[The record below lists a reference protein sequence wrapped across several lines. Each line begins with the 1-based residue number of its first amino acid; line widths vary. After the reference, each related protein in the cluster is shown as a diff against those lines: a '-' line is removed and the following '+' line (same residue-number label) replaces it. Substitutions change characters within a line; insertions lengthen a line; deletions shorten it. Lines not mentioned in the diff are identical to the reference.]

1 MEQTSRSLAS
11 SLSKAKGLGA
21 SHTGA
26 HHWWAQRLTAVAL
39 IPLGIWFAFSVAHL
53 SGLPVDEI
61 YAWIQHPLNTTF
73 LLLLL
78 VTGLHHGQLGL
89 QVILEDYVHTK
100 GLRLVSILLVK
111 FSAITLGALGAV
123 CLLDIAIH

>member
-26 HHWWAQRLTAVAL
+26 HHWWGQRLTAVAL
-39 IPLGIWFAFSVAHL
+39 IPLGLWFAYSVAGL
-53 SGLPVDEI
+53 SSLPVDEI

-89 QVILEDYVHTK
+89 QVILEDYIHTK
-100 GLRLVSILLVK
+100 GLRLVLILLVK
-111 FSAITLGALGAV
+111 FAAITLGVLGAV